1 MLFRLTLIAAAMA
14 VAFGLPA
21 QSAELRAN
29 PSAVIELFTSQGC
42 SSCPPADAAL
52 ETLARRP
59 DIIALAYHVDY
70 WDYIGWK
77 DTFGDKDNSD
87 RQRAYARSW
96 GSSSV
101 YTPQLIVN
109 GRSGVV
115 ASRNEEVKGA
125 LKGAALQLP
134 VTLKV
139 TGDMLEVSIEG
150 RDGLKESMVWL
161 VSFLD
166 HANVDIERGE
176 NAGKTMS
183 YAQIVTGRQ
192 VLGMWEPVGGTH
204 LKLPLSEVLQGLSNG
219 AVVMVQEE
227 SNGLPGPILGAAS
240 FIR

>member
-1 MLFRLTLIAAAMA
+1 MHIRSALIAASMFAA
-14 VAFGLPA
+14 LGLPA
-21 QSAELRAN
+21 PAAEIRSN
-29 PSAVIELFTSQGC
+29 PSAVVELFTSQGC

-52 ETLARRP
+52 ETLNKRA

-77 DTFGDKDNSD
+77 DTFGDHDNTS

-115 ASRNEEVKGA
+115 ASRNDEVKGA
-125 LKGAALQLP
+125 LKNAALQLP
-134 VTLKV
+134 VALSV
-139 TGDMLEVSIEG
+139 ADDMLNISIEG
-150 RDGLKESMVWL
+150 RAGGKEAMVWL

-166 HANVDIERGE
+166 HANVAIERGE

-192 VLGMWEPVGGTH
+192 VLGMWEPTSGTH
-204 LKLPLSEVLQGLSNG
+204 LKLPLSEVLHGLSNG
-219 AVVMVQEE
+219 AVILVQEE
-227 SNGLPGPILGAAS
+227 TSGLPGPILGAAS